1 LASPRSTAVDKL
13 LVLSLGWVKLG
24 EFVALVV
31 GGDIEGRKS
40 LLATDDEG
48 TCNDGVIGGTID
60 RSTAEDVLAGGL
72 KTGEETADKVRGHE
86 DLGQLVVVLVVNLPE
101 RVLLRVDVL
110 PEPLERIWSVVV
122 GVLTLPLIKGQSCL
136 GQSFK
141 RMLWLW
147 CRWGLLFLL
156 NLLGLWLR
164 GGLGCGLLRLLW
176 LLGCLVLDSLINEVE
191 VATSNRRVDGL
202 VVDGLVP
209 TGNVGVLSA
218 PLLVEEVLE
227 TTRDDASSE
236 QISKGDTLASQV
248 CVVKKVLLNNID
260 CLESGLLGFLN
271 VLLVVCVT
279 ANEGTEPATK
289 RREDLGVEV

>member
-1 LASPRSTAVDKL
+1 
-13 LVLSLGWVKLG
+13 
-24 EFVALVV
+24 
-31 GGDIEGRKS
+31 
-40 LLATDDEG
+40 LATDDEG
-48 TCNDGVIGGTID
+48 TLDDGVIGGTID
-60 RSTAEDVLAGGL
+60 RSTAEEVLAGGL

-101 RVLLRVDVL
+101 RVLLRVVVL

-136 GQSFK
+136 GQSLK
-141 RMLWLW
+141 RMLGLW

-156 NLLGLWLR
+156 FLLGLWLR
-164 GGLGCGLLRLLW
+164 GGLGCGLGCLGCGLLGLLRLLGW
-176 LLGCLVLDSLINEVE
+176 LVLDSLINEVE
-191 VATSNRRVDGL
+191 VATSNSRVDGL

-236 QISKGDTLASQV
+236 
-248 CVVKKVLLNNID
+248 
-260 CLESGLLGFLN
+260 
-271 VLLVVCVT
+271 
-279 ANEGTEPATK
+279 
-289 RREDLGVEV
+289 